1 MMILNSDE
9 RLLIES
15 GVNHYKLVGPGRV
28 WLLPWQKAL
37 TKLNVGPQGQSLYF
51 ENVRSV
57 ENVPVNVVLQLLYQV
72 DPQLFT
78 AEMLPKLPS
87 WQAGSWQVI
96 LKWRTE
102 YVLRRVMADLN
113 WRDLAQEAIQQRLE
127 RRLTQTLATF
137 LKLVGLNLTAV
148 CVVKTELPADLQ
160 RTIIQAERDGLEPR
174 GRALVLKEYFDLFG
188 HDLGRA
194 MPHIVQW
201 ELLNLLRQNGQTN
214 LILTGTGLTLDQN
227 GAGHEPVPPL
237 YQMQLPWLLPK

>member
-1 MMILNSDE
+1 MKLNPDE
-9 RLLIES
+9 RLLIEN
-15 GVNHYKLVGPGRV
+15 GVNHYKLIGPGRV
-28 WLLPWQKAL
+28 WLLPWQKVL
-37 TKLNVGPQGQSLYF
+37 TKLNVGPQGQPLYF
-51 ENVRSV
+51 ENVRSG
-57 ENVPVNVVLQLLYQV
+57 ENVPVNVTLQLLYQV

-87 WQAGSWQVI
+87 WQAGSWQAI

-113 WRDLAQEAIQQRLE
+113 WRDLAQEATQQRLE

-137 LKLVGLNLTAV
+137 LKLVGLNLMAA
-148 CVVKTELPADLQ
+148 CVIKTELPADLQ
-160 RTIIQAERDGLEPR
+160 HTIIQAERDGLEPR

-227 GAGHEPVPPL
+227 SAGHESVLPL
-237 YQMQLPWLLPK
+237 YQMQLPQLPQK